1 MQIKAAVVREPHGR
15 FGIETA
21 ELDSPRD
28 DEVRVELVATGI
40 CHTDLAIV
48 EQLVPLPLPFV
59 LGHEGA
65 GVVVETGRGVTG
77 LAKGDHVVLAFG
89 SCGKCRDCSSGHPA
103 YCESFPMLN
112 FAGRRADGSATIED
126 SSGAPLNA
134 AFFSQSSFATQAI
147 APARNAIKVSKH
159 APLRLLGPLGC
170 GFMTGAGTVLNVL
183 KPRPDSTFAIF
194 GTGALGFAALL
205 AAKISGCRRIIAVDR
220 VQTRLDLARDLGAS
234 DVIDTSRVNLG
245 EALTALG
252 GIDRAIDTTG
262 VPKVIEAAVAAL
274 NRCGELALV
283 GASSRAVDH
292 ARDDSDHFGPRD
304 PRRHR
309 RRCRPAAVHSVP
321 GRALPRERV
330 SDRPAGGLLSVRA
343 DQRCCRR
350 RARRQDRQAHR
361 GVLSRE
367 SQNREPKPSC
377 RPARSSRISSE
388 PPPIAITRTSR

>member
-1 MQIKAAVVREPHGR
+1 MQIKAAVVREPHSR

-21 ELDSPRD
+21 KLDSPRD

-48 EQLVPLPLPFV
+48 EQLLPLPLPFV

-65 GVVVETGRGVTG
+65 GVVVETGRAVTG
-77 LAKGDHVVLAFG
+77 LAKGDHVVLTFG

-134 AFFSQSSFATQAI
+134 VFFGQSSFATQAI
-147 APARNAIKVSKH
+147 APARNAIKVSKD

-183 KPRPDSTFAIF
+183 KPRPDSTFVIF

-205 AAKISGCRRIIAVDR
+205 AAKLSGCRRIIAVDR
-220 VQTRLDLARDLGAS
+220 VQTRLELARELGAS
-234 DVIDTSRVNLG
+234 DVIDTSRANLG

-283 GASSRAVDH
+283 GASAERSITLETMPII
-292 ARDDSDHFGPRD
+292 S
-304 PRRHR
+304 
-309 RRCRPAAVHSVP
+309 
-321 GRALPRERV
+321 GRV
-330 SDRPAGGLLSVRA
+330 I
-343 DQRCCRR
+343 
-350 RARRQDRQAHR
+350 R
-361 GVLSRE
+361 GVTEGDADPQQFIPYLVERFLANE
-367 SQNREPKPSC
+367 FPIDRLAGFYPFQRINDAVADGLAGRTVKP
-377 RPARSSRISSE
+377 IVE
-388 PPPIAITRTSR
+388 F